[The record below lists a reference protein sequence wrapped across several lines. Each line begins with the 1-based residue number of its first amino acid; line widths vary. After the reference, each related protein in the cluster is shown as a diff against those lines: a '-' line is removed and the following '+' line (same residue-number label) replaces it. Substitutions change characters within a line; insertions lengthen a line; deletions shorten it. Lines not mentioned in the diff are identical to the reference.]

1 MIDRPIMKTHV
12 SCSKSELAQED
23 WWEDGM
29 VLRSPGSGAG
39 TAIQAALPN
48 ALILDMEQGENAMQ
62 V

>member
-1 MIDRPIMKTHV
+1 MKTHV